1 KPASFISQ
9 AETSGLIVPMTSQMM
24 AQLIP
29 TLLTQLPQLP
39 TPFHLAVNISAA
51 HFDTPLLL
59 DNCAQFLRHFLPGK
73 VLLTLELTEREL
85 LRNDGGTLRML
96 HQLNAM
102 GVQIALDD
110 FGTGHASLAYLK
122 QFPVDIIKL
131 DQTFVS
137 KIGSDT
143 LSQLLADN
151 VIELGMKLG
160 LVVIAEG
167 VETAYQAD
175 YLTAKGV
182 DHLQGYLFGHPQP
195 IAEWEAA
202 LTTMTES
209 SASTGVQS
217 GSHC

>member
-1 KPASFISQ
+1 M
-9 AETSGLIVPMTSQMM
+9 MTQV
-24 AQLIP
+24 IP

-59 DNCAQFLRHFLPGK
+59 DNCAQFLSHFLPGK

-85 LRNDGGTLRML
+85 LRNNGGTLRML

-175 YLTAKGV
+175 HLTNKGV
-182 DHLQGYLFGHPQP
+182 
-195 IAEWEAA
+195 
-202 LTTMTES
+202 
-209 SASTGVQS
+209 
-217 GSHC
+217 